1 MNTITVTIVGLFIFI
16 LFYMIVRAPK
26 GAMSFVGKGAVR
38 LTIGLL
44 LLFFFNVFGGQL
56 GLHIPINIFTVV
68 VTTVL
73 GPLGIISIA
82 AVHIFVL

>member
-16 LFYMIVRAPK
+16 LFYIIVRAPK
-26 GAMSFVGKGAVR
+26 GAMSFLGKGAVR

-56 GLHIPINIFTVV
+56 GLHIPINVFTVA
-68 VTTVL
+68 VTSIL